1 MDDTLKRLLEA
12 EIKAEA
18 LVTQAIESRE
28 ELTRQAL
35 EEARLA
41 EDRLLARIPEIRG
54 SFMDKTRQ
62 RIEQNISEMQRRF
75 DERAHALRSMA
86 EESREDAIQA
96 AMQIILDPD
105 LS

>member
-1 MDDTLKRLLEA
+1 
-12 EIKAEA
+12 
-18 LVTQAIESRE
+18 
-28 ELTRQAL
+28 
-35 EEARLA
+35 
-41 EDRLLARIPEIRG
+41 
-54 SFMDKTRQ
+54 
-62 RIEQNISEMQRRF
+62 MQRRF